1 MAPPTRLVFSTVAA
15 LLVGVA
21 LLVLGNGLQGTLV
34 AVRADAEGFGEQVTG
49 LVMAAYF
56 VGFVVGSVTVPR
68 LIEQAGHIRVFA
80 ALASLASVATLS
92 HVLKIDPWT
101 WGGLRAVN
109 GWCYAGL
116 VMVAESWLNGSA
128 TQATRGR
135 ILSLY
140 GIVMIGAWA
149 VGQGLLTVADPD
161 GFRLFLLVSI
171 LISLSLVPITLSRA
185 QAPILPKALKLK
197 LGRLYS
203 VSPLGV
209 VGCFA
214 SGLAMSAFWAL
225 GPVYAR
231 GMGLEDRGV
240 ALFMGVTMAG
250 ALVLQ
255 WPVGALSDRID
266 RRWVITGAS
275 LAAAAA
281 AIALAAVPPNGVG
294 RLLALGFLF
303 GGLGIP
309 IYSLCVAHANDY
321 LEPEELV
328 TATGGL
334 LLLYGFGSM
343 VGPVAA
349 GALMERGPGG
359 VLFLWAGAVQAA
371 TAVFAIW
378 RMRRRAPLTTVEREA
393 FRAVPR
399 TTAAVLEL
407 DPRGRP
413 RPTGEPASAPPL
425 GTVSADRG
433 GRRGDADD
441 DPPRPGAT

>member
-21 LLVLGNGLQGTLV
+21 FLVLGNGLQGTLV
-34 AVRADAEGFGEQVTG
+34 AVRADTEGFGEQVTG

-68 LIEQAGHIRVFA
+68 LIERAGHIRVFA
-80 ALASLASVATLS
+80 ALASLASAATLA
-92 HVLKIDPWT
+92 HVLRIDPWT
-101 WGGLRAVN
+101 WAGLRAVN

-128 TQATRGR
+128 AHATRGR

-149 VGQGLLTVADPD
+149 AGQGLLTAADPD

-171 LISLSLVPITLSRA
+171 LISLSLVPITLSRT
-185 QAPILPKALKLK
+185 QAPVLPKALGLK
-197 LGRLYS
+197 LGRLYA

-231 GMGLEDRGV
+231 GMGLGDPGV

-255 WPVGALSDRID
+255 WPVGALSDRVD
-266 RRWVITGAS
+266 RRWVILGAS
-275 LAAAAA
+275 LCASAAAF
-281 AIALAAVPPNGVG
+281 ALALAPPDGVG
-294 RLLALGFLF
+294 RLLVLGFLF

-309 IYSLCVAHANDY
+309 IYALCVAHANDY

-343 VGPVAA
+343 LGPVIA
-349 GALMERGPGG
+349 GAAMQRGPSGALFAWAGG
-359 VLFLWAGAVQAA
+359 VQVA
-371 TAVFAIW
+371 TAVFAFW
-378 RMRRRAPLTTVEREA
+378 RLHRRVPRPLAAREA
-393 FRAVPR
+393 FRDVPR
-399 TTAAVLEL
+399 TTVAALEL
-407 DPRGRP
+407 DPRGRRRYGP
-413 RPTGEPASAPPL
+413 EPAPPL
-425 GTVSADRG
+425 GTVSAERG
-433 GRRGDADD
+433 GRREPAVDGEGRRGQDH
-441 DPPRPGAT
+441 G